1 WEFLGW
7 IGEKEPGPVLLDK
20 LERTELTPADSECYP
35 AARQAVIDLGIV
47 RRRKVDVAADIPARR
62 IADMPVELEGGLG
75 ASIREA
81 ERALAERL
89 VRRYERALAARTEGV
104 DIDGIDHALV
114 RQVAS
119 WEQPDAQDRSGEG
132 RPRRRLHG
140 AAVPQRG
147 QGRLLRQA
155 HRRHG
160 RGRGHLRAAGHS
172 VFV

>member
-20 LERTELTPADSECYP
+20 LERTELTPADSEFYP

-81 ERALAERL
+81 ERALAQRL
-89 VRRYERALAARTEGV
+89 VRRYERALAARPDAEAV
-104 DIDGIDHALV
+104 VGIDHGLV

-119 WEQPDAQDRSGEG
+119 WEMRDAKEASSDGNVFNLM
-132 RPRRRLHG
+132 RRIG
-140 AAVPQRG
+140 QAKAA
-147 QGRLLRQA
+147 L
-155 HRRHG
+155 
-160 RGRGHLRAAGHS
+160 AADYTAQL
-172 VFV
+172 